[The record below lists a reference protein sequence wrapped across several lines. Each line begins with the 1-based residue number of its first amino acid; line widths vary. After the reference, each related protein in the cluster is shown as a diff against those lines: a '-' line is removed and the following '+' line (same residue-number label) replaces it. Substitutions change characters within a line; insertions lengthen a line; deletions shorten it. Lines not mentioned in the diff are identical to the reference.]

1 MSTLAQAHA
10 MALPSFMQHLKV
22 LEECG
27 LVRSHKT
34 GRVRTCECMPEP
46 LREAEQWLS
55 RQRVLWE
62 RRLDQLD
69 SYLLQMKENNPDHNQ
84 QEKHS

>member
-1 MSTLAQAHA
+1 
-10 MALPSFMQHLKV
+10 MALPSFVRHLDV

-27 LVRSHKT
+27 LVRSRKT
-34 GRVRTCECMPEP
+34 GRVRTYALVPRR
-46 LREAEQWLS
+46 LRLAEDWLS

-69 SYLLQMKENNPDHNQ
+69 EYLTELK
-84 QEKHS
+84 EKHP